1 MDMEPEL
8 YTSGVCSANE
18 CFIGQTAE
26 VADAQWR
33 VTFRGVL
40 YSGRPEDVDHG
51 DASDD
56 QE

>member
-1 MDMEPEL
+1 MGSEPEL

-18 CFIGQTAE
+18 RPIGQTAE
-26 VADAQWR
+26 VVDAQWR
-33 VTFRGVL
+33 VTFRGVP
-40 YSGRPEDVDHG
+40 YSDRPEDVDHG

>member
-1 MDMEPEL
+1 MGSELEL

-18 CFIGQTAE
+18 CFMGQTAE
-26 VADAQWR
+26 VVDAQWR
-33 VTFRGVL
+33 LTFPGVS

>member
-8 YTSGVCSANE
+8 YTSGVCSANQ
-18 CFIGQTAE
+18 CPIGQTAE
-26 VADAQWR
+26 VVDAQWR
-33 VTFRGVL
+33 VTFRGVPYL
-40 YSGRPEDVDHG
+40 DRPEDVDHG

>member
-1 MDMEPEL
+1 M
-8 YTSGVCSANE
+8 
-18 CFIGQTAE
+18 GQTAE
-26 VADAQWR
+26 VVDAQWR
-33 VTFRGVL
+33 VTFPGVS